1 MGRNLNKMLDERTD
15 GRRDHIVAES
25 DSGDVEHLTLP
36 ELRKARK
43 MTQAQLADIM
53 NIRQA
58 SVAQTEIR
66 NEMMASTLRS
76 YVEAMGGKLSFVA
89 EFPDR
94 PPVSLQ
100 GLGNSGIFTRRRPHS
115 PVSPKPEPG

>member
-1 MGRNLNKMLDERTD
+1 MLDERTD

-25 DSGDVEHLTLP
+25 DSGDVEQLTLP

-43 MTQAQLADIM
+43 MTQAQLADVM

-66 NEMMASTLRS
+66 KEMMASTLRS

-100 GLGNSGIFTRRRPHS
+100 GLGNSGIFPRRRPHS